1 MTKNNRVVNLS
12 PSAGDLLCVVSTELS
27 DQEVEDLLCI
37 TREQAGPEVGVI
49 VSKHDMS
56 VIQVDRKEMEQT
68 GLLLFVAPGL
78 NRYDTERL
86 QDVLDHTIPEDIDV
100 PFLVSNFALDVQSM
114 SQADL
119 RSLRDT
125 IDHLIGDEG

>member
-1 MTKNNRVVNLS
+1 MTRTNRVINLS
-12 PSAGDLLCVVSTELS
+12 PSPGDLLCVVSPNLS
-27 DQEVEDLLCI
+27 DKEVEDLRCR
-37 TREQAGPEVGVI
+37 TQEQVGPEVGVI
-49 VSKHDMS
+49 VSGYDMS
-56 VIQVDRKEMEQT
+56 VIQVDRKEMEET

-78 NRYDTERL
+78 NARDTELL
-86 QDVLDHTIPEDIDV
+86 QNLLEVTIPEDIDV
-100 PFLVSNFALDVQSM
+100 PFLVSNFPLDVQSL